1 MLQFLIKNHWISYT
15 IIAITVLIISTISLV
30 LVFRVI
36 ELEQLKKDVN
46 NSSYSSVIFDGYED
60 DLYDYYYDEILQ
72 TKNFV
77 LNDTA
82 FNIFLIMQSQN
93 YSQMYDPIYQDFL
106 NMEIGNLSEQEII
119 LSKSIMDKYDLSL
132 HETITLN
139 DLNPIQYNIVGIIDS
154 NIFAYYRN
162 EIHNL
167 PIGII
172 AYNENYDWSE
182 MMSFVG
188 DIDTL
193 NSSSSVFFND
203 ILLVVI
209 NTRIIIFDSIYT
221 VIYITLIIGLF
232 IVLINGLNLKEDIL
246 KYKESG
252 YTYRKQK
259 IIILFTFLSVI
270 PWLIPLILFIFM
282 QGFSHLLIL
291 ICFESFLT
299 LYIIWRLLP

>member
-193 NSSSSVFFND
+193 NS
-203 ILLVVI
+203 
-209 NTRIIIFDSIYT
+209 
-221 VIYITLIIGLF
+221 
-232 IVLINGLNLKEDIL
+232 
-246 KYKESG
+246 
-252 YTYRKQK
+252 
-259 IIILFTFLSVI
+259 
-270 PWLIPLILFIFM
+270 
-282 QGFSHLLIL
+282 
-291 ICFESFLT
+291 
-299 LYIIWRLLP
+299 

>member
-46 NSSYSSVIFDGYED
+46 NSSYSSVIFGGYED